1 MGSEDQGWAKAKA
14 ISFWKS
20 NLAMEIFDAL
30 LHLGLEG
37 GFTKSVRGASKIEPP
52 TIPPLN

>member
-1 MGSEDQGWAKAKA
+1 MGSEDQGWAKAK

-20 NLAMEIFDAL
+20 NLAMEIFDAPL

-37 GFTKSVRGASKIEPP
+37 GFTKSVRGASKIEPL
-52 TIPPLN
+52 TIPPP

>member
-1 MGSEDQGWAKAKA
+1 MGSEDQGWAKAK
-14 ISFWKS
+14 ISFRKS

-37 GFTKSVRGASKIEPP
+37 GFTKSVRGASKIEPL
-52 TIPPLN
+52 TIPPP